1 MSGWDALLDPRGR
14 REGTRTG
21 KSCPLGERAALEA
34 LRISR
39 GHENCNPER
48 RFSLPPPTPDFRL
61 EASPQAQRRERMEP
75 SSNHRSRL
83 RFDGVD
89 HVRTPDGSGRVS
101 VRLEWGGSMYEGTAP
116 CLETQQGV
124 LNAASQAALRATLAS
139 RSTNESG
146 NGQPHAVGGLEL
158 EVVGVKA
165 VRAFDGWVV
174 VARVNGSHG
183 EERYRLLG
191 AAPCE
196 GEADL
201 PGAAVKA
208 VLNAS
213 NRVLEQR
220 IAR

>member
-1 MSGWDALLDPRGR
+1 MQ
-14 REGTRTG
+14 T
-21 KSCPLGERAALEA
+21 
-34 LRISR
+34 ISV
-39 GHENCNPER
+39 
-48 RFSLPPPTPDFRL
+48 
-61 EASPQAQRRERMEP
+61 
-75 SSNHRSRL
+75 RSRL
-83 RFDGVD
+83 RFDGLD

-101 VRLEWGGSMYEGTAP
+101 VRLEWGGRTYERTVS

-124 LNAASQAALRATLAS
+124 LRAASQAAISATLAA
-139 RSTNESG
+139 RGG
-146 NGQPHAVGGLEL
+146 NGGSGDGPHPPPLDL

-174 VARVNGSHG
+174 VARVNGSKG

-201 PGAAVKA
+201 PSAAVKA

-213 NRVLEQR
+213 NRLVEYQVPR
-220 IAR
+220 

>member
-1 MSGWDALLDPRGR
+1 MNTIA
-14 REGTRTG
+14 
-21 KSCPLGERAALEA
+21 
-34 LRISR
+34 
-39 GHENCNPER
+39 NV
-48 RFSLPPPTPDFRL
+48 
-61 EASPQAQRRERMEP
+61 
-75 SSNHRSRL
+75 RSRL
-83 RFDGVD
+83 RFDSVD

-101 VRLEWGGSMYEGTAP
+101 VRLEWGGQMYEGTVP
-116 CLETQQGV
+116 CLETQQSV
-124 LNAASQAALRATLAS
+124 LKAASQAALRATLAS
-139 RSTNESG
+139 RSG
-146 NGQPHAVGGLEL
+146 NGDGIDL

-183 EERYRLLG
+183 EERLRLLG

-196 GEADL
+196 GEDDL
-201 PGAAVKA
+201 PSAAVKA

>member
-1 MSGWDALLDPRGR
+1 MDTTA
-14 REGTRTG
+14 
-21 KSCPLGERAALEA
+21 
-34 LRISR
+34 
-39 GHENCNPER
+39 
-48 RFSLPPPTPDFRL
+48 
-61 EASPQAQRRERMEP
+61 
-75 SSNHRSRL
+75 NHRSRL
-83 RFDGVD
+83 RFDSLS

-101 VRLEWGGSMYEGTAP
+101 VRLEWGGQMYEGTVP
-116 CLETQQGV
+116 CLETQQGI
-124 LNAASQAALRATLAS
+124 LKAASQAALAATLAS
-139 RSTNESG
+139 RSG
-146 NGQPHAVGGLEL
+146 NGQGGGSGKIHL

-174 VARVNGSHG
+174 VARINGAQG

-196 GEADL
+196 GEDDL
-201 PGAAVKA
+201 PSAAVKA